1 MQAGGLMLKNM
12 GKEGV
17 LSMASLAA
25 SAFRADSRHTHDLR
39 GIAQIPC
46 LTSVEVAVAPQV

>member
-1 MQAGGLMLKNM
+1 MLKNM
-12 GKEGV
+12 GKQGV
-17 LSMASLAA
+17 FSMASLAA